1 MKHNITIHHRI
12 HHRHQLGAAMSETLL
27 ALPLLLLVFV
37 LIFFV
42 GQSMSRLQRASV
54 MDRYEAW
61 RREARAPGP
70 QAVQMDMQPPTWR
83 AEQLNSAFFGGN
95 AERVDTEIYRYFPSD
110 ASDMLVAEVGGFWP
124 EAGPLV
130 DLIYDRLPIGE
141 RVRFQTHHRNT
152 VPILEQFAGPI
163 TKAHVFFGHEW
174 KFSNRVRYDGSLD
187 KWTYISGPQLSH
199 MPVIRDE
206 FFDDYNWRV
215 GRLADNG
222 NDLAR
227 LLQTFYLAEP
237 PYRGPDFPANW
248 WVNSTPP

>member
-1 MKHNITIHHRI
+1 MKPYTTHTRTPRHRE
-12 HHRHQLGAAMSETLL
+12 LGAAMSETLL
-27 ALPLLLLVFV
+27 VLPLLLVVFV
-37 LIFFV
+37 LIFFI

-70 QAVQMDMQPPTWR
+70 QAVLTSTNPVTWN
-83 AEQLNSAFFGGN
+83 AQQLNATFFGGN
-95 AERVDTEIYRYFPSD
+95 AETVQTQIDRYFPPD
-110 ASDMLVAEVGGFWP
+110 ANDMLVLDVSGFWP

-130 DLIYDRLPIGE
+130 ESVFERLPIGE
-141 RVRFQTHHRNT
+141 RVRFHTHHRNT
-152 VPILEQFAGPI
+152 VPILEQFTGPI
-163 TKAHVFFGHEW
+163 TKTHVFFGHEW
-174 KFSNRVRYDGSLD
+174 KYSNRVRFDGSLN
-187 KWTYISGPQLSH
+187 KWTYTTSPQLTH

-206 FFDDYNWRV
+206 FFDNYDWRL

-222 NDLAR
+222 NDLAG

-248 WVNSTPP
+248 WVNVTPP